1 MGTLFVV
8 STPIGNLED
17 MTLRALR
24 VLKEVGLI
32 AAEDT
37 RHTKK
42 LLAHYGIGTPLT
54 SYHEH
59 NEREKAKELVERLK
73 HGVDIALVSDAG
85 TPGISDPGYRLI
97 HLAILNSVPVVSVP
111 GPSALM
117 AALSVSGLPLDEFTF
132 KGFSPAGE
140 ARRAFFLEMKG
151 TGRTYAFY
159 ESPNRL
165 VDALKDMIEL
175 MPDADVS
182 VAREMTKVHEEV
194 IRGRADEVYRS
205 LADREIRGEV
215 VVVLHAREERIKEAD
230 MASEIESLLK
240 EGFRLNDV
248 VKAVSKESG
257 VPRGQVYKEALR
269 VQEALKGE
277 GK

>member
-17 MTLRALR
+17 ITLRALR

-42 LLAHYGIGTPLT
+42 LLAHYGVCTPLT

-59 NEREKAKELVERLK
+59 NEREKAKELAEKLRD
-73 HGVDIALVSDAG
+73 GVDIALVSDAG

-97 HLAILNSVPVVSVP
+97 RLAIANSVPVVSVP

-132 KGFSPAGE
+132 KGFAPVGE
-140 ARRAFFLEMKG
+140 ARRAFFLDMKG

-165 VDALKDMIEL
+165 VETLRDMAAL

-182 VAREMTKVHEEV
+182 IAREMTKLHEEV
-194 IRGRADEVYRS
+194 IRGSAIEV
-205 LADREIRGEV
+205 LHALTDREIRGEV
-215 VVVLHAREERIKEAD
+215 VVVAHAREERIKEAD
-230 MASEIESLLK
+230 MASEIESLLR

-248 VKAVSKESG
+248 VKAVAKESG
-257 VPRGQVYKEALR
+257 APRGQVYKEALR
-269 VQEALKGE
+269 VQGALKVE

>member
-17 MTLRALR
+17 ITLRALR
-24 VLKEVGLI
+24 VLKEAGLI

-59 NEREKAKELVERLK
+59 NEREKAKELAGKLMD
-73 HGVDIALVSDAG
+73 GVDIALVSDAG

-97 HLAILNSVPVVSVP
+97 RLAIVNSVPVVSIP

-117 AALSVSGLPLDEFTF
+117 AALSVSGLPLNEFTF
-132 KGFSPAGE
+132 KGFAPSGE

-159 ESPNRL
+159 ESPGRL
-165 VDALKDMIEL
+165 KETLQDMAAL
-175 MPDADVS
+175 MPGADVS
-182 VAREMTKVHEEV
+182 IAREMTKLHEEV
-194 IRGRADEVYRS
+194 IRGSAIEALEA

-230 MASEIESLLK
+230 TASEIESLLR

-248 VKAVSKESG
+248 VKAVAKESG
-257 VPRGQVYKEALR
+257 MPRAQVYKEALR